1 MKKKVLVLALCAA
14 VSLAAGCAKKDPTG
28 IPGTSGTVST
38 PSASSTVSTPDTSST
53 VSTPD
58 TSSTVSTPDT
68 SSTVST
74 PETSSTVSTPES
86 SPAESTSDAATSES
100 APETSDGNS
109 TPDAGNNEVARGKW
123 NGNVFTSDFFGFTVT
138 LDQDCEIMTDEDL
151 ALMNGF
157 TEMTDENF
165 VNAVKN
171 SNANMAIYDMYATY
185 RDIGNIALAYNKYA
199 GMSLDNYV
207 QANANGLNL
216 VDSFKDT
223 KTDTVSVG
231 GKKHPCIHTT
241 LTNGTAEVKELMVM
255 YNNGDYFAILTFVAF
270 TDQELNDMVNTV
282 LG

>member
-1 MKKKVLVLALCAA
+1 MKKKIFALALCAA
-14 VSLAAGCAKKDPTG
+14 VSLTAGCAKKDLTG
-28 IPGTSGTVST
+28 IPDTSGTVST
-38 PSASSTVSTPDTSST
+38 PSTSST

-74 PETSSTVSTPES
+74 PETSTTVSIPES
-86 SPAESTSDAATSES
+86 SPAESTSDATTSES
-100 APETSDGNS
+100 APETSNEDS
-109 TPDAGNNEVARGKW
+109 TPDAENNGIARGKW
-123 NGNVFTSDFFGFTVT
+123 NGDVFTSDFFGFTVT

-157 TEMTDENF
+157 SEMTDENF

-185 RDIGNIALAYNKYA
+185 HDIGNIALACNKYA

-207 QANANGLNL
+207 QANVNGLNL
-216 VDSFKDT
+216 VGSFKDT

-231 GKKHPCIHTT
+231 GKNHPCVYTT
-241 LTNGTAEVKELMVM
+241 LVSGTAEVKELMIM
-255 YNNGDYFAILTFVAF
+255 YNNGDYFAILTFVALS
-270 TDQELNDMVNTV
+270 DPELNDMVNTV